1 MASAFQLYSAAHLNA
16 KEHLCKSLDY
26 SGKEGS
32 LAQERGF
39 TSLYM

>member
-1 MASAFQLYSAAHLNA
+1 MASAFQLYSAAHLNT
-16 KEHLCKSLDY
+16 KEHLHKSLNY

-39 TSLYM
+39 TFLYI